1 MPRRDAVDSVFSSWA
16 PPVIK
21 AAIAMRG
28 STLTKLATDNGLNP
42 SACRQSLLR
51 PQPRADKVISRFLGV
66 PLNVLWPERYDEF
79 GDAIRHVR
87 ADSKHEHD
95 ENHRQIGKAA

>member
-1 MPRRDAVDSVFSSWA
+1 MPNRNAVDPVFSTWA
-16 PPVIK
+16 PPVIR

-42 SACRQSLLR
+42 SACRQSLIR

-66 PLNVLWPERYDEF
+66 PLYQLWPDRYDTN

-87 ADSKHEHD
+87 VDSTQ
-95 ENHRQIGKAA
+95 NRVAVHRQIRGAA